1 MNHFFI
7 TCMIL
12 INMGRKLIYKTK
24 EEKQA
29 ADNSKA
35 MKYYWK
41 NRKEIKRKNLKRYYD
56 KKLNESK

>member
-1 MNHFFI
+1 
-7 TCMIL
+7 MIL